1 MMAQQSETAANASV
15 VRTNVQCS
23 GSASKPGFMWASL
36 FVFLNQAK
44 TFYDLTRGPGGGR
57 GHREGTNASMT
68 LILHMSRR
76 KSQSA

>member
-36 FVFLNQAK
+36 FVFLNQAN
-44 TFYDLTRGPGGGR
+44 TFYDLKG
-57 GHREGTNASMT
+57 SMT
-68 LILHMSRR
+68 LLGAQEGEGGIGREQMLP
-76 KSQSA
+76 